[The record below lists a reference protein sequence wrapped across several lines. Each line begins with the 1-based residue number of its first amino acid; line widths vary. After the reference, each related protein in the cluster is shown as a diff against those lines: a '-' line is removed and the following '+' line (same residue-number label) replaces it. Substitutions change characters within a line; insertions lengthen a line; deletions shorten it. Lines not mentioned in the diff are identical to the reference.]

1 MPEIEFPTILAGEGY
16 EYGVMMRRRPGLHR
30 GPWTEAEAR
39 AWVQECVDDG
49 VAPDAFYLVRR
60 KVTAWEATP

>member
-30 GPWTEAEAR
+30 TLPRAIDRSIVVISSAYSAR
-39 AWVQECVDDG
+39 HRRRSA
-49 VAPDAFYLVRR
+49 VR
-60 KVTAWEATP
+60 P